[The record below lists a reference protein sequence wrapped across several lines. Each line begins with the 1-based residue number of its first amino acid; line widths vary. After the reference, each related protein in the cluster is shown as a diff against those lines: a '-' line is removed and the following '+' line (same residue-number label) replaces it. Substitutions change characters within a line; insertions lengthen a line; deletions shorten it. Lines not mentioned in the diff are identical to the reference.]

1 MGGLRQPNSR
11 RAEPSVFVPA
21 GEAVMLM
28 FTIPGAPVGKG
39 RPRIARRG
47 RFTSMYTPEK
57 TASYESL
64 VKLAGFEAMAGREL
78 MLGPVSVRMDVCCPI
93 PASWSGKK
101 QEQAAT
107 DVIQPTTKP
116 DLDNVTKAIFDGL
129 NGVVWKD
136 DCQVVSM
143 TVEKTYSH
151 APRVVVSIQDAA

>member
-1 MGGLRQPNSR
+1 MIT
-11 RAEPSVFVPA
+11 
-21 GEAVMLM
+21 

-78 MLGPVSVRMDVCCPI
+78 MLGPVSVRLDVCCPI

-101 QEQAAT
+101 QDRAIKDELRP
-107 DVIQPTTKP
+107 ITKP
-116 DLDNVTKAIFDGL
+116 DLDNVVKAIFDGL

-136 DCQVVSM
+136 DCQVVSA
-143 TVEKTYSH
+143 TVEKNYSH
-151 APRVVVSIQDAA
+151 APRVVVSIQEAANADQA